1 MSEISS
7 VPADTIVWAYRHVE
21 WFNGRFKRTVRKDVA
36 HLEVAGGEPDDGGLV
51 QLAGDGRREW
61 QHLGKIQELCVL
73 LLSATA
79 RRVLALLFHTCQQ
92 TTVVRTTFTTQQHT
106 TANDGKDGQQQDENR
121 LRLSIHMNLALL
133 RLIQGSPLYVPVCWR
148 RKRRSIGLVNKK
160 LYFSDLQLETI

>member
-1 MSEISS
+1 M
-7 VPADTIVWAYRHVE
+7 
-21 WFNGRFKRTVRKDVA
+21 A
-36 HLEVAGGEPDDGGLV
+36 HLEVAGGEPYDGGLV

-106 TANDGKDGQQQDENR
+106 TTNDGKDGQKQDENR
-121 LRLSIHMNLALL
+121 IRLSIKMNLALL
-133 RLIQGSPLYVPVCWR
+133 RQDLLIQGSPLYVPVCWR
-148 RKRRSIGLVNKK
+148 RKRILGL
-160 LYFSDLQLETI
+160 LH

>member
-1 MSEISS
+1 M
-7 VPADTIVWAYRHVE
+7 
-21 WFNGRFKRTVRKDVA
+21 A
-36 HLEVAGGEPDDGGLV
+36 HLEVAGGEPDDGGFV

-92 TTVVRTTFTTQQHT
+92 TTAVRTTFTTQQHSAT
-106 TANDGKDGQQQDENR
+106 NDGRDGQQQDENR
-121 LRLSIHMNLALL
+121 FRLSFKMNLVLLWQAL
-133 RLIQGSPLYVPVCWR
+133 LIQGSPLYVPICWR
-148 RKRRSIGLVNKK
+148 RKRRSTGLVNEE